1 MNLYN
6 TVEIYV
12 CSFVCRNPMTDLR
25 QILIGELGRTTGMF
39 LAWFQVLIERVS
51 KKSLVFRL
59 KSPLKL

>member
-39 LAWFQVLIERVS
+39 LAWFSFAFKLSGLI
-51 KKSLVFRL
+51 L
-59 KSPLKL
+59 KN